1 MPTLISTSETETA
14 VRTAAQSVRV
24 ATEPCVDSAVLLGR
38 QQSVAIRHRDETYRL
53 RQTRQGKLILT
64 K

>member
-1 MPTLISTSETETA
+1 MPTPQPPVETENT
-14 VRTAAQSVRV
+14 VRAAAPSPSH
-24 ATEPCVDSAVLLGR
+24 AEPCVDSAVLLGCR
-38 QQSVAIRHRDETYRL
+38 QSVAIRHHEEIYRL